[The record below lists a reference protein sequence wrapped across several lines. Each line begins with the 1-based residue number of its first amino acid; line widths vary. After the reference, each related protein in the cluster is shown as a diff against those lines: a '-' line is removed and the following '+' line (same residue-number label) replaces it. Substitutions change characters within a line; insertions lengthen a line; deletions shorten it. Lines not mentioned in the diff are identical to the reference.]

1 MSDYYQTLGINK
13 TASQEEV
20 KQAYHKLAHQYHP
33 DKKGGN
39 EKKFKEIN
47 EAYQILGNKEKRAQY
62 DQFGRVFEGA
72 SAGGQSNGFGGFD
85 FSSFAGGQGNN
96 FDFGNFDFADIFSN
110 LGFGV
115 RPQKRKPKNK
125 GADLEVEI
133 TIELKDTV
141 KDLVKKISLSKMVK
155 CSRCG
160 GVGAEI
166 GSQVKECF
174 SCKGTGWVQQMK
186 RFGPLTLSQDVICP
200 ECKGEGK
207 IPEKPC
213 NVCQGE
219 GRFKEQE
226 DIEVIVPAG
235 VDTGQVLRVEGAG
248 EAGKRGGEAG
258 DLYVR
263 ISIKPHRLFERKG
276 DNLFALVVIPFSL
289 AALGGEID
297 LESLEGKKIS
307 LKIPAGSESG
317 KVFRLSAKGIPHFN
331 GWGRGDL
338 FVELQVITPKKL
350 SKKQKDLLEELRK
363 EGL

>member
-1 MSDYYQTLGINK
+1 MSDYYLTLGINK
-13 TASQEEV
+13 TASQDEV
-20 KQAYHKLAHQYHP
+20 KQAYRKLAHQYHP

-47 EAYQILGNKEKRAQY
+47 EAYQVLGNKEKRAQY

-72 SAGGQSNGFGGFD
+72 AAGGQGNGFGGFD
-85 FSSFAGGQGNN
+85 FGSFAGSQGNN
-96 FDFGNFDFADIFSN
+96 FDFGDFDFADIFSN
-110 LGFGV
+110 LGFGA
-115 RPQKRKPKNK
+115 RQQKRKPKNK

-133 TIELKDTV
+133 AIELKDTI
-141 KDLVKKISLSKMVK
+141 KDLVKKISLNKMVQ

-166 GSQVKECF
+166 SSQVKECF

-186 RFGPLTLSQDVICP
+186 RFGPLTLSQDVVCP

-219 GRFKEQE
+219 GRIKEEE
-226 DIEVIVPAG
+226 DIEVVVPAG

-248 EAGKRGGEAG
+248 GAGKRGGAPG

-263 ISIKPHRLFERKG
+263 ILIKPHQVFERKG
-276 DNLFALVVIPFSL
+276 DNLFATAAIPFSL
-289 AALGGEID
+289 AVLGGEID
-297 LESLEGKKIS
+297 LESLDGKKIF
-307 LKIPAGSESG
+307 LKVPAGSESG
-317 KVFRLSAKGIPHFN
+317 KIFRLSAKGIPHFN
-331 GWGRGDL
+331 GWGKGDL
-338 FVELQVITPKKL
+338 FVELQIITPKKI
-350 SKKQKDLLEELRK
+350 SKKQKDLLEELKK